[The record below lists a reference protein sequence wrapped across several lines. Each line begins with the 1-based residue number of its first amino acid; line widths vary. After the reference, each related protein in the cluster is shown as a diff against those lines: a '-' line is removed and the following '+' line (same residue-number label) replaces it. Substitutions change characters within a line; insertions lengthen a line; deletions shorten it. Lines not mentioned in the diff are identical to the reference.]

1 MEVLCGSEL
10 GAGCNWLSYSTLLHE
25 VAPGETYQTC
35 CQLTQFQRPRELSTS
50 SLLVTKY
57 GNLQSRWD
65 HWLTFKLLLFV
76 NEALSQLSCSA
87 SSSGPWSS
95 TKGTQVSSSVTLP
108 CTHAHTHKCWNAVD
122 PSASCETS
130 MSLLCCLPATTSTS
144 TSSSTTP
151 SPTPPVISD
160 IRYRKVPVATT
171 KVPLP
176 GIWWPP
182 GMPCSSRLEA
192 RGLARGM
199 IKDHPN
205 TFLNLKEGPAKNKT
219 DTSWVSL
226 LEDVFWFSMIMAWLE
241 RLDKNP

>member
-1 MEVLCGSEL
+1 METCK
-10 GAGCNWLSYSTLLHE
+10 AGGTIGWLSN
-25 VAPGETYQTC
+25 C
-35 CQLTQFQRPRELSTS
+35 CS
-50 SLLVTKY
+50 SLTKHCPNSAVLPLHQGLDQAPRALRCLVRLRY
-57 GNLQSRWD
+57 
-65 HWLTFKLLLFV
+65 
-76 NEALSQLSCSA
+76 
-87 SSSGPWSS
+87 
-95 TKGTQVSSSVTLP
+95 
-108 CTHAHTHKCWNAVD
+108 HAHTHTHKCWNAVD